1 MTIPSVQTTTHTYP
15 QAELD
20 AMTNFYGGKRC
31 VISLMRT
38 WVEWSHTLDA
48 ALESSDERLSQ
59 MFMRKLR
66 QDRHPRHAAEVQENI
81 VPRQVNIHHHRSVD
95 EQPPGATL
103 FLHED
108 ILARTLA
115 YEQDLHQWRITELE
129 AGRGDPGRPTYEE
142 ASGRLH
148 SFGCHASPVLQV
160 FGGTQPTQHRLHTA
174 DSFEPFVRNEGG
186 PVRPVYEHHDCPGID
201 DPTSQRPF
209 PIIDTLLS
217 IPFSLL
223 HNLPRLVAIVPIS
236 VYQQQLITMGSEI
249 VRLWWWD
256 PPPDL
261 IEKSEKI
268 RLQKNAQNQHD
279 GTRSAKPYPIHHQ
292 SRNGTTFLTKQPI
305 ITYGTPSTHSSN
317 QDARTFELPSGQILL
332 GTIPSLFWDGD
343 GLLLTPGHE
352 GLAEMVDVQHADK
365 GINTGAMSS
374 PVASEAWDV
383 QTIEGTDST
392 SDDIDGME
400 DVEEKP
406 STGPSSS
413 EILSWYEQVA
423 ESAPEPLPLIPG
435 SFERGVIGG
444 MSTNDVLMIKGLI
457 DPPVYIQFL
466 DLSSVS
472 KFFDRDSKRTL

>member
-15 QAELD
+15 HAEID
-20 AMTNFYGGKRC
+20 AMTNFYGGKKC
-31 VISLMRT
+31 VISLMSGS
-38 WVEWSHTLDA
+38 VEWSHILDA
-48 ALESSDERLSQ
+48 VDRSSERQLAMLNPKRVREWIVGPDNSFKPECTGVEPSGDVSQSLHPCNERLSQ
-59 MFMRKLR
+59 MLVRKLR
-66 QDRHPRHAAEVQENI
+66 QDRHPRHAAEVQENV
-81 VPRQVNIHHHRSVD
+81 VPLRADHHSALD
-95 EQPPGATL
+95 EWPPLATL

-142 ASGRLH
+142 AI
-148 SFGCHASPVLQV
+148 LQV
-160 FGGTQPTQHRLHTA
+160 FGGTQSTQHRFHAANSL
-174 DSFEPFVRNEGG
+174 SPFLRNEGNG
-186 PVRPVYEHHDCPGID
+186 QVRALHVYEHQDCPGID
-201 DPTSQRPF
+201 DPTSRKPF

-223 HNLPRLVAIVPIS
+223 HYLPRLAAIVPTS
-236 VYQQQLITMGSEI
+236 VYQRQLVTMGLEI
-249 VRLWWWD
+249 VSLWWWD

-268 RLQKNAQNQHD
+268 RLQKNAQNQCD

-292 SRNGTTFLTKQPI
+292 SRNGTPFLTKQPI
-305 ITYGTPSTHSSN
+305 
-317 QDARTFELPSGQILL
+317 
-332 GTIPSLFWDGD
+332 GTIPSLSWDG
-343 GLLLTPGHE
+343 GRLLFTPRHE
-352 GLAEMVDVQHADK
+352 GLAETGDVQCADT
-365 GINTGAMSS
+365 GIVTDAMSS
-374 PVASEAWDV
+374 PVTSGTWDV

-413 EILSWYEQVA
+413 DILSWYEQVT
-423 ESAPEPLPLIPG
+423 ESVPEPLPLIPG

-444 MSTNDVLMIKGLI
+444 MSTNDILMIKGLI
-457 DPPVYIQFL
+457 DPIVYIQFF
-466 DLSSVS
+466 DLSLFS
-472 KFFDRDSKRTL
+472 RL